1 MAKGENQK
9 LKLLYLMKILLEKTD
24 ESHSIDMA
32 EIISSLEVC
41 GVTAERKS
49 IYDDLECL
57 RRYGLDIIGEPHG
70 RSFNYYIGGREF
82 ELAELK
88 LLVDAVQSSKFI
100 TPKKSN
106 ELIKKLEGFASK
118 YEAKQLQRQVTVAGR
133 VKTMNESI
141 YYSVDAI
148 HSAIAD
154 NVQISFQ
161 YFQWTVDKVM
171 KPRHDGA
178 VYKVSPW
185 ALLWDNENYYM
196 IAYDSTAEKIKHF
209 RVDKM
214 KNISQAEENREGKDA
229 FKQFDM
235 AVYAKKM
242 FSMYGGKEETVKLQ
256 CENELAGA
264 IIDRFGKDVTLHKV
278 DAEHFTVNVD
288 VAVSSQFL
296 HWVMSLGKGAKILA
310 PESVVKQVQEEI
322 KRLSE
327 MYKFS

>member
-9 LKLLYLMKILLEKTD
+9 LKLLYLAKILLEKTD
-24 ESHSIDMA
+24 EEHAIDMA
-32 EIISSLEVC
+32 EIISSLEAY
-41 GVTAERKS
+41 GVVAERKS

-57 RRYGLDIIGEPHG
+57 RRFGIDIIGESQG
-70 RSFNYYIGGREF
+70 RTFYYHVGSRDF

-106 ELIKKLEGFASK
+106 ELIKKLESFASK

-148 HSAIAD
+148 HSAIAE
-154 NVQISFQ
+154 NVQVSFQ
-161 YFQWTVDKVM
+161 YLQWTVDKKM
-171 KPRHDGA
+171 KPRHEGA

-196 IAYDSTAEKIKHF
+196 VAYDSTAERIKHF

-214 KNISQAEENREGKDA
+214 KNISQTAEKREGKEA

-264 IIDRFGKDVTLHKV
+264 MIDRFGKDIMLHKV
-278 DAEHFTVNVD
+278 DEEYFTVNVD

-296 HWVMSLGKGAKILA
+296 HWVMSLGTGIKIVA
-310 PESVVKQVQEEI
+310 PKSVVKQVQDEI

-327 MYKFS
+327 LYK